1 MLDAIDPVITT
12 QMINSLNALID
23 VMSNLER
30 IRDSPV
36 PIAYTIHL
44 KQTLTLYL
52 LSLPFQ
58 LVGVMQYSTIIVV
71 AIASFTLLGL
81 EAIGHEIEN
90 PFGYDLND
98 LHLEAFCDTLKTEL
112 QQISERPHNL
122 ENQHWNTP
130 VELGNFE
137 KLRKVLSRQ

>member
-1 MLDAIDPVITT
+1 
-12 QMINSLNALID
+12 MINSLNALID
-23 VMSNLER
+23 VLSNLER

-58 LVGVMQYSTIIVV
+58 LVGLMQYASMIVV
-71 AIASFTLLGL
+71 ALASFTLLGL

-98 LHLEAFCDTLKTEL
+98 LHLETFCDTLKTEL

-122 ENQHWNTP
+122 ETQQWSTP
-130 VELGNFE
+130 VELGNFDR
-137 KLRKVLSRQ
+137 LRKVLSRK